1 MCTAECISMVLTPL
15 TATVVNSHRN
25 TKGKCKQLP
34 QPASFPAVKAHGVLS
49 VAQGACGTICRPSSV
64 LSLQP
69 FSDLSVHAMV
79 LIASVRH

>member
-15 TATVVNSHRN
+15 TATVLNSHRN

-49 VAQGACGTICRPSSV
+49 VAQGASICRPSSV